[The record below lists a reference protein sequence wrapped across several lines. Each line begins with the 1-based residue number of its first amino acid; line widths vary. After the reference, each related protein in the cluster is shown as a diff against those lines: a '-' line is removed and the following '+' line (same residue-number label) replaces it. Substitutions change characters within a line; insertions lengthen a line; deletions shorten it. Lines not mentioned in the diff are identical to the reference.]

1 MDDSSNNYMRNIQK
15 WKKKRKKALFGLV
28 FQYHI
33 PIVIGFEINN
43 LITRFFRLFFHFSNI
58 SFKSRVY
65 SYELYLNM
73 RNIQKWK
80 KYTHFRRILWFFY
93 NHIPIVGRLWKNHK
107 ITLKCVIN
115 FHFSNISISRV
126 FKSIYGKIMITGYIS
141 HEFYFAY

>member
-1 MDDSSNNYMRNIQK
+1 MRNIQK

-58 SFKSRVY
+58 SFKSRVF

-80 KYTHFRRILWFFY
+80 KYTHFSVFGLVFQY
-93 NHIPIVGRLWKNHK
+93 HIPIVISLWINNL

-126 FKSIYGKIMITGYIS
+126 FKSIYGKKMITRYSS